1 MTTHPDSTQET
12 TVFATAT
19 THPTSITGWLAER
32 VADYTGRAPQ
42 QVDPV
47 VPLAELGLDSVSAV
61 ALCGEI
67 EDRWSIEVDPTLVFD
82 YPTIADI
89 AAFLAGA
96 SITAA

>member
-1 MTTHPDSTQET
+1 M
-12 TVFATAT
+12 FATAT
-19 THPTSITGWLAER
+19 TPPTSITGWLAER
-32 VADYTGRAPQ
+32 VADYTGRAAH
-42 QVDPV
+42 QVDPA

-89 AAFLAGA
+89 AAFLA
-96 SITAA
+96 IDTTCAA

>member
-1 MTTHPDSTQET
+1 MTTHPYSTRET

-19 THPTSITGWLAER
+19 TPPTSITGWLAER
-32 VADYTGRAPQ
+32 VADYTGRAAH
-42 QVDPV
+42 QVDPA

-89 AAFLAGA
+89 AAFLA
-96 SITAA
+96 IDTTCAA